1 MTNED
6 KYSEL
11 LNKLFEKEEC
21 RNQLKQ
27 QLLNLDKDINELKK
41 EIDKMISTELQQ
53 VKIVII

>member
-1 MTNED
+1 MANED

-41 EIDKMISTELQQ
+41 EIDKMISTELPQ
-53 VKIVII
+53 VRIVII

>member
-41 EIDKMISTELQQ
+41 EIDKMISTELPQ
-53 VKIVII
+53 VRIVII

>member
-41 EIDKMISTELQQ
+41 EIDKMISTELPQ
-53 VKIVII
+53 VKIEII

>member
-1 MTNED
+1 MTNDD

-41 EIDKMISTELQQ
+41 EIDKMISTELPQ

>member
-1 MTNED
+1 MTNEE

-41 EIDKMISTELQQ
+41 EIDKMISTELPQ
-53 VKIVII
+53 VRIVII

>member
-1 MTNED
+1 MTNDD

-27 QLLNLDKDINELKK
+27 QLLNLDKDINEIKK
-41 EIDKMISTELQQ
+41 EIDKMISTELPQ

>member
-21 RNQLKQ
+21 RNELKQ

-41 EIDKMISTELQQ
+41 EIDKMISTELPQ

>member
-41 EIDKMISTELQQ
+41 EIDKMISTELPQ

>member
-41 EIDKMISTELQQ
+41 EINKMISTVLPQ

>member
-1 MTNED
+1 MI
-6 KYSEL
+6 SI
-11 LNKLFEKEEC
+11 KLFEKEEC

-41 EIDKMISTELQQ
+41 EIDKMISTELPQ

>member
-41 EIDKMISTELQQ
+41 EIDKMISTELPH

>member
-27 QLLNLDKDINELKK
+27 QLLNLNKNINELKK
-41 EIDKMISTELQQ
+41 EIDKMISTELPQ
-53 VKIVII
+53 VRIVII

>member
-41 EIDKMISTELQQ
+41 EINKMISTELPQ

>member
-1 MTNED
+1 MKNED

-41 EIDKMISTELQQ
+41 EIDKMISTELPQ
-53 VKIVII
+53 VRIVII